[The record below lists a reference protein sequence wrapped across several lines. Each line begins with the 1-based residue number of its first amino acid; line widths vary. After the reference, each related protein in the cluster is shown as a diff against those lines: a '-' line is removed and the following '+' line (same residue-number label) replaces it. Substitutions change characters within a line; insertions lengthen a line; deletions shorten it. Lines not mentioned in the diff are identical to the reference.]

1 MIEIRTDRLVLRSW
15 REEDRRPFA
24 AMNADPLVMEYF
36 PAPLTPMESDA
47 FADRIE
53 RHLHERG
60 YGLWAVEI
68 SAAAPFIGFVGLAD
82 VPADLPPAP
91 GVEVGWRLAR
101 EHWGC
106 GYATEAARAA
116 LRFAFKSLELV
127 EVVSFTSATNQRSR
141 RVMERLGMSHDRS
154 GGFDHPRLPPGD
166 PLRPHVLYRLV
177 CGPETSG

>member
-1 MIEIRTDRLVLRSW
+1 MEIRTDLLVLRSW
-15 REEDRRPFA
+15 REGDRRPFA

-68 SAAAPFIGFVGLAD
+68 PAAAPFIGFVGLAD

-141 RVMERLGMSHDRS
+141 RGLGRPGVGHHAP
-154 GGFDHPRLPPGD
+154 GGRLPPPG
-166 PLRPHVLYRLV
+166 
-177 CGPETSG
+177 GPG